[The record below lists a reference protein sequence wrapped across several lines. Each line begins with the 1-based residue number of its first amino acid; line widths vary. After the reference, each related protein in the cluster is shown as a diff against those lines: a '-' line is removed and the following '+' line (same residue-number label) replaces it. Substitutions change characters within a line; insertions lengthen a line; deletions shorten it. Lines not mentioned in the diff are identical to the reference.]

1 MDESPT
7 RNESSG
13 NAAIRALETVFL
25 RCVVVDAGTAVDS
38 ANGRQERICLRRV
51 QVPARGVGAK
61 RPRRFVEPFPRG
73 QREGVAEKQRDG
85 VNRKRGWLHA
95 VGDVELPVWKWL
107 PHLGEREANQRRSV
121 VATERIW
128 LRSPIHVANRRGEAV
143 EVVLRPFV
151 IGDHEFLCR
160 QAARLRAVRRNLR
173 FTVEGQAT

>member
-1 MDESPT
+1 M
-7 RNESSG
+7 
-13 NAAIRALETVFL
+13 
-25 RCVVVDAGTAVDS
+25 
-38 ANGRQERICLRRV
+38 
-51 QVPARGVGAK
+51 
-61 RPRRFVEPFPRG
+61 
-73 QREGVAEKQRDG
+73 AEEQRDG

-95 VGDVELPVWKWL
+95 VGDVELPVWKCL
-107 PHLGEREANQRRSV
+107 PHLGERETNQRRSV

-143 EVVLRPFV
+143 EMVLRPFV

>member
-1 MDESPT
+1 
-7 RNESSG
+7 
-13 NAAIRALETVFL
+13 
-25 RCVVVDAGTAVDS
+25 
-38 ANGRQERICLRRV
+38 
-51 QVPARGVGAK
+51 VGAK
-61 RPRRFVEPFPRG
+61 GRLLVRERLQRG
-73 QREGVAEKQRDG
+73 QLEGVAAKQRYG

-95 VGDVELPVWKWL
+95 VGDVELPVWKCL

-128 LRSPIHVANRRGEAV
+128 LRSPIHVANRRREAV

-173 FTVEGQAT
+173 FTVGGQAT